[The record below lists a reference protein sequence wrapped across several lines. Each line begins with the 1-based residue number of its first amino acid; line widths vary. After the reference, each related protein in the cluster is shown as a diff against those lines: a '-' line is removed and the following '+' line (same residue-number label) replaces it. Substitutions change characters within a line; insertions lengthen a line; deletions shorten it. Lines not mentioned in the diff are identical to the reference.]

1 MPEAN
6 VFFLPIAAFCQREVV
21 SCPPDEALVNAVG
34 VMRKKNISSIVVT
47 DDEAPVG
54 IVTDRDLRNK
64 VVSRGVDPNALSVA
78 EIMSSPLIVIG
89 EDELLF
95 EALYRM
101 SRHGI
106 HRLGVVDAG
115 GRLVGIL
122 TDSDILRLQ
131 TRSPHKMVRDIE
143 EAEGLDDLRRLRTR
157 INELVVHL
165 TGTGVKTPD
174 LVRLIAQLNDQLL
187 LRLIALLR
195 RDRFADLPSEFAFIV
210 LGSEGRH
217 EQTLATDQDNAI
229 VYADHLSGDQ
239 VRQLEEFSQVLID
252 ALIETGVPPCP
263 GGIMAKNPPWR
274 RSLRGWKQELDS
286 WLGNISSE
294 NILKG
299 SMFFDLRTLY
309 GDPSLEK
316 ALKEH
321 IFGNIR
327 KNEVFLARAALNVQG
342 FRPPLGWFGRIKT
355 ETKGPHQGL
364 VDVKKAGIF
373 AITEGVKI
381 LSLQAGILDGGTRD
395 RINALVEAGVL
406 EPRMAGDLE
415 ASFNYLV
422 FQRLRGQVAAISR
435 GETPT
440 NHISLEELNR
450 MERGRFR
457 LALEEVKK
465 FLESLRLRF
474 RVDLL
479 R

>member
-6 VFFLPIAAFCQREVV
+6 VFFLPIAAVCQREVV
-21 SCPPDEALVNAVG
+21 TCLPDDALVSAVD
-34 VMRKKNISSIVVT
+34 VMRKKNVSSIVVT
-47 DDEAPVG
+47 ADEAPVG

-64 VVSRGVDPNALSVA
+64 VVSRGVDPNRLSVS

-101 SRHGI
+101 SRQGI
-106 HRLGVVDAG
+106 HRLGVVDAN
-115 GRLVGIL
+115 GRLIGIL
-122 TDSDILRLQ
+122 TDSDILQLQ

-143 EAEGLDDLRRLRTR
+143 EAESLADLRILRSR

-195 RDRFADLPSEFAFIV
+195 RDQFADLPQEFAFIV

-217 EQTLATDQDNAI
+217 EQTLTTDQDNAI
-229 VYADHLSGDQ
+229 VYADHLSDDQ
-239 VRQLEEFSQVLID
+239 VRRLEEFSQVLID

-274 RSLRGWKQELDS
+274 RSLQAWRQELDG

-321 IFGNIR
+321 IFNNIR

-342 FRPPLGWFGRIKT
+342 FRPPFGWFGRIKV
-355 ETKGPHQGL
+355 EKKGPHQGL

-373 AITEGVKI
+373 ALTEGVKV

-395 RINALVEAGVL
+395 RINALVAAGVL
-406 EPRMAGDLE
+406 DSRMAADIE

-422 FQRLRGQVAAISR
+422 FQRLRGQVASIRR

-440 NHISLEELNR
+440 NYISLEDLNR

-457 LALEEVKK
+457 LALEEVKN
-465 FLESLRLRF
+465 FLEFLRLRF

>member
-1 MPEAN
+1 MPEVN

-21 SCPPDEALVNAVG
+21 TCLPDDALVDAVE
-34 VMRKKNISSIVVT
+34 VMRKRNISSIVVT
-47 DDEAPVG
+47 ADGAPVG

-64 VVSRGVDPNALSVA
+64 VVSRGVDPNTLSVS
-78 EIMSSPLIVIG
+78 EIMSSPLIVIK

-106 HRLGVVDAG
+106 HRLGVVDAS
-115 GRLVGIL
+115 GRLIGIL

-143 EAEGLDDLRRLRTR
+143 EAESLEDLRVLRVR

-174 LVRLIAQLNDQLL
+174 LVRLIAHLNDQLL
-187 LRLIALLR
+187 LRLIVLLR
-195 RDRFADLPSEFAFIV
+195 RDRFADLPQEFAFIV

-229 VYADHLSGDQ
+229 VYADHLSVDQ
-239 VRQLEEFSQVLID
+239 VRRLEEFSQVLID

-274 RSLRGWKQELDS
+274 RSLQEWRRELDG

-321 IFGNIR
+321 IFDNIR

-342 FRPPLGWFGRIKT
+342 FRPPLGVFGRIKV
-355 ETKGPHQGL
+355 EKKGPRQGL

-373 AITEGVKI
+373 AITEGVKV

-395 RINALVEAGVL
+395 RISALVAARVL
-406 EPRMAGDLE
+406 EPGMAADLE

-422 FQRLRGQVAAISR
+422 FQRLRGQVAAIGR

-440 NHISLEELNR
+440 NFISLDDLNR

-465 FLESLRLRF
+465 FLEFLRLRF

>member
-1 MPEAN
+1 
-6 VFFLPIAAFCQREVV
+6 
-21 SCPPDEALVNAVG
+21 
-34 VMRKKNISSIVVT
+34 
-47 DDEAPVG
+47 
-54 IVTDRDLRNK
+54 
-64 VVSRGVDPNALSVA
+64 
-78 EIMSSPLIVIG
+78 
-89 EDELLF
+89 
-95 EALYRM
+95 
-101 SRHGI
+101 
-106 HRLGVVDAG
+106 
-115 GRLVGIL
+115 
-122 TDSDILRLQ
+122 
-131 TRSPHKMVRDIE
+131 
-143 EAEGLDDLRRLRTR
+143 
-157 INELVVHL
+157 
-165 TGTGVKTPD
+165 
-174 LVRLIAQLNDQLL
+174 
-187 LRLIALLR
+187 
-195 RDRFADLPSEFAFIV
+195 
-210 LGSEGRH
+210 
-217 EQTLATDQDNAI
+217 
-229 VYADHLSGDQ
+229 
-239 VRQLEEFSQVLID
+239 
-252 ALIETGVPPCP
+252 
-263 GGIMAKNPPWR
+263 
-274 RSLRGWKQELDS
+274 
-286 WLGNISSE
+286 
-294 NILKG
+294 
-299 SMFFDLRTLY
+299 MFFDLRTLY

-373 AITEGVKI
+373 AITEGMKI